1 MTHTADRS
9 TLPDNLPEMAIE
21 DALEAILRAH
31 YFDVETLER
40 LEAKHKALV
49 EYIKKVKK

>member
-1 MTHTADRS
+1 MQHRSDRS
-9 TLPDNLPEMAIE
+9 VLPEELPNMSMQ

-40 LEAKHKALV
+40 LEAKHRALV
-49 EYIKKVKK
+49 DYIEKVTQ